1 MSTQIYE
8 VGQQSEQVLG
18 QFLHL
23 TRRYAVFHSIFILLF
38 LGELLSLLLFMP
50 FLAKSFLLAA
60 LVAMTV
66 LTAFA
71 YFVLRFYF
79 QTKKPEQFLTLR
91 DRFVE
96 SCERYYQND
105 TAEARWGFL
114 QAVYHLIQRLDG
126 QEYQYYQMP
135 LHLEA
140 LAPLVK
146 KFSVWCHFADVQLMR
161 ELLHNFCIRT
171 QLSWIKIY
179 PTDLELHRSLG
190 HAYIALYKIYQ
201 DPTKRGESVYSFIV
215 SEYISPEM
223 QQKFFKAARCAV
235 EELKIVLHYAP
246 HDLRALAA
254 LGHVY
259 HDLDQKEEE
268 RKVYEALLQLSPQEK
283 EIRFRLGALYFELGF
298 MAQGLRIYED
308 LKKTSDPNADAL
320 IKTYDQFHLN

>member
-8 VGQQSEQVLG
+8 VSQQSEQVLG

-23 TRRYAVFHSIFILLF
+23 TRRYAVFHSVFILVF
-38 LGELLSLLLFMP
+38 LGELLALLLFMP

-91 DRFVE
+91 DQFVE
-96 SCERYYQND
+96 SCQRYYQSN

-114 QAVYHLIQRLDG
+114 QAIYHLIQRLDG
-126 QEYQYYQMP
+126 QEYQYYQIP
-135 LHLEA
+135 LNLEA
-140 LAPLVK
+140 LTPLVK

-161 ELLHNFCIRT
+161 ELLHTYCIRT
-171 QLSWIKIY
+171 QLGWIKTY

-201 DPTKRGESVYSFIV
+201 DPTRRGESVFSFIA
-215 SEYISPEM
+215 SEYASPET
-223 QQKFFKAARCAV
+223 QQNFFKAAHCAA

-246 HDLRALAA
+246 HDLRALAS

-308 LKKTSDPNADAL
+308 LKKAGDPNAETL